1 MPTFD
6 VVLEVNEVE
15 LKNAIEQSNKEISNR
30 FDFKGS
36 DSRVEIKDK
45 ELSLFADDDFKLGQ
59 VRDVLLAKFAKRNID
74 VRFLDY
80 GKKEKI
86 SGDRVKQIVTVRN
99 GVEGEAGK
107 RIVKVVKESKL
118 KLQSSIQGDSVRI
131 TGAKRDD
138 LQAAMA
144 LIRSDVA
151 DLPLSFN
158 NFRDWF

>member
-36 DSRVEIKDK
+36 DSRIELKDK

-86 SGDRVKQIVTVRN
+86 SGYRIKQIVTVRN
-99 GVEGEAGK
+99 GVEGDAGK
-107 RIVKVVKESKL
+107 RIVKVIKESKL

-158 NFRDWF
+158 NFRD

>member
-15 LKNAIEQSNKEISNR
+15 LKNAIEQSNKEITNR

-36 DSRVEIKDK
+36 DARVEIKDK
-45 ELSLFADDDFKLGQ
+45 ELTLYADDDFKLGQ

-86 SGDRVKQIVTVRN
+86 SGDRVKQTVTVRN
-99 GVEGEAGK
+99 GVEGDAGK
-107 RIVKVVKESKL
+107 RIVKVIKESKL
-118 KLQSSIQGDSVRI
+118 KLQGSIQGDSVRI

-138 LQAAMA
+138 LQSAMA
-144 LIRSDVA
+144 LIRTEVA

-158 NFRDWF
+158 NFRD

>member
-6 VVLEVNEVE
+6 IVLEVNEVE
-15 LKNAIEQSNKEISNR
+15 LKNAIEQSNKEITNR

-86 SGDRVKQIVTVRN
+86 SGDRIKQTVTVRN
-99 GVEGEAGK
+99 GVEGDAGK
-107 RIVKVVKESKL
+107 RIVKVIKESKL
-118 KLQSSIQGDSVRI
+118 KLQSSIQGDSVRV

-138 LQAAMA
+138 LQTAMA
-144 LIRSDVA
+144 LIRAEVA

-158 NFRDWF
+158 NFRD

>member
-15 LKNAIEQSNKEISNR
+15 LKNAIEQSNKEITNR

-86 SGDRVKQIVTVRN
+86 SGDRVKQTVTVRN
-99 GVEGEAGK
+99 GVEGDAGK
-107 RIVKVVKESKL
+107 RIVKVIKESKL
-118 KLQSSIQGDSVRI
+118 KLQSSIQGDSVRV

-138 LQAAMA
+138 LQSAMA
-144 LIRSDVA
+144 LIRTEVA

-158 NFRDWF
+158 NFRD

>member
-15 LKNAIEQSNKEISNR
+15 LKNAIEQSNKEITNR

-36 DSRVEIKDK
+36 DARVEIKDK
-45 ELSLFADDDFKLGQ
+45 ELTLYADDDFKLGQ

-86 SGDRVKQIVTVRN
+86 SGDRVKQTVTVRN
-99 GVEGEAGK
+99 GVEGDAGK
-107 RIVKVVKESKL
+107 RVVKVIKESKL
-118 KLQSSIQGDSVRI
+118 KLQGSIQGDSVRI

-138 LQAAMA
+138 LQSAMA
-144 LIRSDVA
+144 LIRTEVA

-158 NFRDWF
+158 NFRD